1 MCAILGCRLALIGA
15 AWGVGGGGGAIGA
28 AWGGGGI
35 IQPAFLDFPK
45 PLALYEFLIY
55 CN

>member
-1 MCAILGCRLALIGA
+1 MCALLGCRLALIGA
-15 AWGVGGGGGAIGA
+15 AWGGGGGGGGGVIGA
-28 AWGGGGI
+28 AWGGI
-35 IQPAFLDFPK
+35 IQSAFLDFPK

>member
-1 MCAILGCRLALIGA
+1 MCAILGCRLALIGG
-15 AWGVGGGGGAIGA
+15 AWGGGGGGNRRCLG
-28 AWGGGGI
+28 GGGGI